1 MLDFLVKSLL
11 TYFFIILG
19 LGLTFN
25 INVDA
30 NECIPIES
38 KVPWEKVICISKND
52 VENLTSNYSFDVL
65 KNTKKIMTVSSL
77 YPPKMYEI
85 INRGCKNWACT
96 KKKAG
101 QNVYKMFVERTE
113 RWHTKYPG
121 DIIYAM
127 SWFEILYLG
136 KVKKKKKII
145 NRYLNSTSDDYFN
158 ANVDKKKLKSLIK
171 MNKGRLQMR
180 SAIGLKKDDELSKV
194 FQTQW
199 VLGNYLNKDKR
210 EVKKNKID
218 PALKKR
224 KILLM
229 NYKSAIKRYK
239 EKASEAK

>member
-1 MLDFLVKSLL
+1 MKSLL

-38 KVPWEKVICISKND
+38 KVPLKKVICISKND

-136 KVKKKKKII
+136 KVSKSEKII

>member
-1 MLDFLVKSLL
+1 MKSLL

-136 KVKKKKKII
+136 KVSKSEKII

-158 ANVDKKKLKSLIK
+158 ANGDKKKLKSLIK

-194 FQTQW
+194 FRTQW

>member
-1 MLDFLVKSLL
+1 
-11 TYFFIILG
+11 
-19 LGLTFN
+19 
-25 INVDA
+25 
-30 NECIPIES
+30 
-38 KVPWEKVICISKND
+38 
-52 VENLTSNYSFDVL
+52 
-65 KNTKKIMTVSSL
+65 MTVSSL
-77 YPPKMYEI
+77 YPPKMYKI

-136 KVKKKKKII
+136 KVSKSEKII

-158 ANVDKKKLKSLIK
+158 ANKDKKKLKSLIK

-180 SAIGLKKDDELSKV
+180 SAIGLKKDDELSQV

-218 PALKKR
+218 PALTKR
-224 KILLM
+224 KALLM